1 MKDHSIFGKRRFL
14 RDYVGYV
21 PQYDGLLDELTVER
35 SLLYW
40 SSLLTRTD
48 ESTYSEATKL
58 MGLSSIRKK
67 KIGELSGGMR
77 KRVSIALALL
87 GNPKILIMDEV
98 FSALD
103 REYTEALSAFMKS
116 FYPGEEASYFA
127 VIKSRIFL
135 CFLMS
140 FLY

>member
-21 PQYDGLLDELTVER
+21 PQYDSLLDELTVER